1 MSNTTKQSVDLTV
14 PFSRSTALRAG
25 ISDDQLR
32 RDYQQVIH
40 GWWLPAHI
48 EVSGPMLRR
57 TALRACATGSFLS
70 HHSAAAQLGAVIPS
84 VGEVHIGTTTTARV
98 TIEGIHWHRFKRS
111 PDVRWIDGLP
121 CTTEAETF
129 VDLGWSL
136 SLVDL
141 VVYADSLARRRPDL
155 LVQFR
160 SRSVR
165 SIGRG
170 AVRAREAA
178 DLARSL
184 VESPYETR
192 LRLLIVLAGLPE
204 PEVNHEV
211 LDDEGHVVYRL
222 DLACADHRL
231 AFEYDGRHH
240 IRREGQWEADLRR
253 REHLESMG
261 WRILVFVS
269 ADLHQGAGQTV
280 GRVRAAMS
288 EAGMHLGRSS
298 AAWRRHYDG

>member
-1 MSNTTKQSVDLTV
+1 M
-14 PFSRSTALRAG
+14 
-25 ISDDQLR
+25 
-32 RDYQQVIH
+32 
-40 GWWLPAHI
+40 
-48 EVSGPMLRR
+48 
-57 TALRACATGSFLS
+57 
-70 HHSAAAQLGAVIPS
+70 
-84 VGEVHIGTTTTARV
+84 
-98 TIEGIHWHRFKRS
+98 
-111 PDVRWIDGLP
+111 
-121 CTTEAETF
+121 

-160 SRSVR
+160 SRAGR
-165 SIGRG
+165 SMGRG

-178 DLARSL
+178 NLARPL

-211 LDDEGHVVYRL
+211 LDDDGHVIYRL
-222 DLACADHRL
+222 DLACADYRL
-231 AFEYDGRHH
+231 AVEYDGRHHIRH

-253 REHLESMG
+253 REQLESMG

-269 ADLHQGAGQTV
+269 TDLHQDAGQTV
-280 GRVRAAMS
+280 GRIRAAMS
-288 EAGMHLGRSS
+288 EAGIQLGRVS